1 MIEDVRT
8 ACERMGRYRQQ
19 EFVSVQIELCTGA
32 SKKAGCMG
40 VTSVGGNL
48 TPV

>member
-8 ACERMGRYRQQ
+8 ACERMGRLRQQ
-19 EFVSVQIELCTGA
+19 EFVSAQIELCTGA

-40 VTSVGGNL
+40 LLQSGV
-48 TPV
+48 P